1 MFQFFRSIRFKIFGI
16 SVGLLLMML
25 GTTIWSALLT
35 ERVHRQLRTL
45 EESIFPLAM
54 SLSSLKTVVQS
65 QKTTADYLTKTPDK
79 TATTICENETKEQSK
94 HAREILTQAK
104 QYLIKGRIFSVTE
117 TSKLAMARLEPML
130 DELTAHR

>member
-79 TATTICENETKEQSK
+79 AANAICKNETKEQSK
-94 HAREILTQAK
+94 HAREILKQAK
-104 QYLIKGRIFSVTE
+104 AKYFQ
-117 TSKLAMARLEPML
+117 
-130 DELTAHR
+130 

>member
-45 EESIFPLAM
+45 EESIFPLAL

-79 TATTICENETKEQSK
+79 AATAICKNETKEQSK
-94 HAREILTQAK
+94 HAREVLTTDSLN
-104 QYLIKGRIFSVTE
+104 YS
-117 TSKLAMARLEPML
+117 SP
-130 DELTAHR
+130 H

>member
-65 QKTTADYLTKTPDK
+65 QKTTADYLTKTLH
-79 TATTICENETKEQSK
+79 S
-94 HAREILTQAK
+94 
-104 QYLIKGRIFSVTE
+104 SVTGRDVLVAMNQRQQKYLRALVGTELPERTWRISTE
-117 TSKLAMARLEPML
+117 T
-130 DELTAHR
+130 DWVIF

>member
-79 TATTICENETKEQSK
+79 TATTIC
-94 HAREILTQAK
+94 
-104 QYLIKGRIFSVTE
+104 QYVSIIPRDIKS
-117 TSKLAMARLEPML
+117 SDRLPNIG
-130 DELTAHR
+130 DCNTASSPPKINPTG